1 VSAGPRLARRTALT
15 LGAGVIVLTGCD
27 DGDTP
32 SGATADRSTDP
43 DVDSDVDS
51 DVDPDVALV
60 GSVVYE
66 VTRVRAIATT
76 AGAADL
82 VALHDAHLEA
92 LDGATGPAGASPS
105 PPSSPPASTA
115 PGRARDLWRHER
127 ALQARLVE
135 AAVAARS
142 GALAALLASMSA
154 AQSQVLA
161 QATVSR

>member
-1 VSAGPRLARRTALT
+1 MSAAPRLARRTALT

-32 SGATADRSTDP
+32 SGATADRSIDP
-43 DVDSDVDS
+43 DI
-51 DVDPDVALV
+51 DPDVALV
-60 GSVVYE
+60 GGVVDE
-66 VTRVRAIATT
+66 LTRVRAIATT

-92 LDGATGPAGASPS
+92 LDGATGSTGASPPPS
-105 PPSSPPASTA
+105 PPVSTA

-154 AQSQVLA
+154 AQSQVLV
-161 QATVSR
+161 QAAVSR

>member
-1 VSAGPRLARRTALT
+1 MPAGPRLARRTALA

-32 SGATADRSTDP
+32 SGAGAAPSVEP
-43 DVDSDVDS
+43 
-51 DVDPDVALV
+51 DPDVALV
-60 GSVVYE
+60 GAVVE
-66 VTRVRAIATT
+66 ELTRVRATASS

-82 VALHDAHLEA
+82 VALHDAHLAA
-92 LDGATGPAGASPS
+92 LDGATDLSSASPPTS
-105 PPSSPPASTA
+105 PSTSPSTSPAT

-135 AAVAARS
+135 AAVEARS

-154 AQSQVLA
+154 AQSQALA
-161 QATVSR
+161 QAVSR

>member
-1 VSAGPRLARRTALT
+1 MSAGPRLARRTALA

-27 DGDTP
+27 DGGTP
-32 SGATADRSTDP
+32 SGAAVDRSTEPDIDP
-43 DVDSDVDS
+43 DI
-51 DVDPDVALV
+51 DPDVALV
-60 GSVVYE
+60 GGVVDE
-66 VTRVRAIATT
+66 LTRARAIATT

-92 LDGATGPAGASPS
+92 LDGATGSVEASPS
-105 PPSSPPASTA
+105 PSTSPPASTA

-161 QATVSR
+161 QATVPR